1 MSIDPP
7 VAAPT
12 ATPTPRTPSERRAD
26 ATALLAD
33 AAIQTYIANHHA
45 RRVAAP
51 RDRSPSENEGE
62 IALPGRPEEAVLS
75 QPRGRDR

>member
-12 ATPTPRTPSERRAD
+12 ATPTPRTASERRAD
-26 ATALLAD
+26 AIALLAD
-33 AAIQTYIANHHA
+33 AVISAYIADDHP

-51 RDRSPSENEGE
+51 RDRSPGENEGE